1 MVPRVNE
8 WGKFAHQSQAK
19 ATAIASVPFVLLAL
33 LLNYCDTA
41 LYGGSTHGI
50 ALAAITI
57 LYLVLTAALGF
68 ISPLGVASI
77 GAVLA
82 HGIVTLL
89 WLLVP
94 GVYGDETYES
104 GWVGIAVRIAVAS
117 VALWVSAFAGNLL
130 VLQRRVI
137 R

>member
-1 MVPRVNE
+1 MV
-8 WGKFAHQSQAK
+8 
-19 ATAIASVPFVLLAL
+19 
-33 LLNYCDTA
+33 
-41 LYGGSTHGI
+41 
-50 ALAAITI
+50 TI

-68 ISPLGVASI
+68 ISPLGVASV

-94 GVYGDETYES
+94 GVYEDETYES

-117 VALWVSAFAGNLL
+117 VVIWVSAFAGNLIGG
-130 VLQRRVI
+130 VVRGGK
-137 R
+137 